1 MKNSEVVSILAEAQI
16 YDLSFDLIPNSV
28 LLAVLKNLTDVLG

>member
-16 YDLSFDLIPNSV
+16 YDLLFDLIPNSV

>member
-16 YDLSFDLIPNSV
+16 YDLLFDLIPNSV
-28 LLAVLKNLTDVLG
+28 LLAVLKNLTDVFG

>member
-1 MKNSEVVSILAEAQI
+1 MKNSEVVSILAEAEI
-16 YDLSFDLIPNSV
+16 YDLLFDLIPNSV